1 MISSSNKLGFLKEK
15 RDSLD
20 EEQGRQILPS
30 CSEVHQMWE
39 TDLPLLERASKGTCP
54 QGEAGFH
61 LKQEREGD
69 SQRGPR
75 FPDGTLKCC
84 GKEERGR
91 GWGMG
96 WTQEHA
102 VECLYSDA

>member
-1 MISSSNKLGFLKEK
+1 MISSSNKLGFLKEE

-20 EEQGRQILPS
+20 EEEGRQILTS
-30 CSEVHQMWE
+30 CSVVHWMWE
-39 TDLPLLERASKGTCP
+39 TGLPLLGRASKETCP

-69 SQRGPR
+69 REDPDFQRAHSK
-75 FPDGTLKCC
+75 DV

-96 WTQEHA
+96 
-102 VECLYSDA
+102 